1 MSGNKSFSR
10 SMNGINNIEINE
22 VQFPDGS
29 TITSA
34 SNIVQLDT
42 TNDFTSNNS
51 FNSNLPTSTKQHD
64 VDELT
69 DNMILN
75 KQNADKLYTGTDT
88 NDFITGFSRNGTTG
102 VITLTQEDT
111 GTPLSGATSFTSITD
126 DEITAIGTNTGAI
139 STLSTTVGNNATAIG
154 TNTGAIST
162 LTSNLNPC
170 FKSATINGQDLTLT
184 PVSGT
189 ATVIAIPSGGGANA
203 VLKDGGTAADPQILS
218 GVNRINVESEPNN
231 TGDAINQFYA
241 DANYGDKLDFGFVQT
256 NDIVPTA
263 DIPNISIGQPSAF
276 NPNQYGGA
284 LFMLSVD
291 ITPIKQG
298 ANVLCQYSLV
308 GEWERDSWDNM
319 TYIAVA
325 TKNNDG
331 TYTYNRVLRAV
342 GSGNRSAGISGFNI
356 KFHVDNQS
364 TVEQSTGQFIDQS
377 SSLNANQTYR
387 FTPVIVNTGGL
398 NPKKFYINRTKIDG
412 NSFAYE
418 RGCSSF
424 ICQVLGYS

>member
-1 MSGNKSFSR
+1 
-10 SMNGINNIEINE
+10 MNGINNIEVNNIE
-22 VQFPDGS
+22 FPDGS
-29 TITSA
+29 TISSA
-34 SNIVQLDT
+34 SNLVQLDT
-42 TNDFTSNNS
+42 NNNFTGNNTY
-51 FNSNLPTSTKQHD
+51 NTNLPTSD
-64 VDELT
+64 VNPDLVDINNNT
-69 DNMILN
+69 MLN
-75 KQNADKLYTGTDT
+75 RFSADKLYSADT
-88 NDFITGFSRNGTTG
+88 NDYITAFSRDGTTG
-102 VITLTQEDT
+102 IITLTQADT
-111 GTPLSGATSFTSITD
+111 GTPITSKNYTSITD
-126 DEITAIGTNTGAI
+126 NEITAIGTNTGAI
-139 STLSTTVGNNATAIG
+139 STLTT
-154 TNTGAIST
+154 
-162 LTSNLNPC
+162 NLNPC
-170 FKSATINGQDLTLT
+170 FKSASIDGQTLTLT

-189 ATVIAIPSGGGANA
+189 ATGLTLPTGGGANA
-203 VLKDGGTAADPQILS
+203 VLKDGGTAEDPQILS

-263 DIPNISIGQPSAF
+263 DIPNISIGQPSAS

-298 ANVLCQYSLV
+298 AKVLCNYSLV

-325 TKNNDG
+325 TKNNDN

-398 NPKKFYINRTKIDG
+398 NPKKFYMNRTKIDG

-424 ICQVLGYS
+424 IVQVLGYS